1 MKFLITIILVLD
13 LLAIYRVLK
22 DETYLFDKEKGK
34 YIFWI
39 ILIPVIGAIVAMRK
53 IGYKWL
59 VFLSEPSNLSS
70 SDPYGIEDKTEFTYY
85 VGTHGE
91 GVDIGGGD
99 GGF

>member
-39 ILIPVIGAIVAMRK
+39 ILIPIIGSIVAMRK
-53 IGYKWL
+53 IGY
-59 VFLSEPSNLSS
+59 
-70 SDPYGIEDKTEFTYY
+70 
-85 VGTHGE
+85 
-91 GVDIGGGD
+91 
-99 GGF
+99 GGFFMKHMGRSKMLYPDVELDPHETDEERTRRENLLKLL